1 MSRAGLFE
9 EGTSLYLVFM
19 EGSWARRVSIA
30 ELSDRL
36 SALRLM
42 SEQARALMEA
52 SLVRHGQLTPLVCCR
67 SEEGLVVVDGFKRL
81 RAAERL
87 GWTELRVVIHDVDC
101 AGSAKLMLWQSNQG
115 CGLSDLEQ
123 AWLVRSLYREEGM
136 TQPQIAHLLRR
147 HKSWVSRRLMLAEG
161 LSEGVEADVRLG
173 LLSATLAREVAR
185 LPRGNQ
191 ESAARVFTRRGM
203 TTRQAARL
211 VDHLMLVP
219 DDAARERYLERALEA
234 RTGPEG
240 PARAKTSDRR
250 TPGEWLIADID
261 SVKRSATRLHAR
273 LLQRPLCRL
282 GEQAQVLAEEQLKQL
297 RSGLLSLCRT
307 IEPLVEERV
316 EGSVVTAS

>member
-9 EGTSLYLVFM
+9 EALRFTVFGM
-19 EGSWARRVSIA
+19 EASWARPVAIG

-36 SALRLM
+36 SGLRLM
-42 SEQARALMEA
+42 SEEARGLMEA

-67 SEEGLVVVDGFKRL
+67 SDEGLVVVDGFKRL

-87 GWTELRVVIHDVDC
+87 GWTELRVVIHEVDS

-161 LSEGVEADVRLG
+161 LSEAVEADVRLG

-185 LPRGNQ
+185 LPHGNQ
-191 ESAARVFTRRGM
+191 DSAARVFTRRGM

-211 VDHLMLVP
+211 VDNLMLAP
-219 DDAARERYLERALEA
+219 DDAAREQYLGRAFGTSA
-234 RTGPEG
+234 G
-240 PARAKTSDRR
+240 PAEPAPAKTSDRR
-250 TPGEWLIADID
+250 APGEWLIADID

-282 GEQAQVLAEEQLKQL
+282 GEQAQALAEEQLKEL

-307 IEPLVEERV
+307 IEPLVQGQV
-316 EGSVVTAS
+316 EGSVVAAS